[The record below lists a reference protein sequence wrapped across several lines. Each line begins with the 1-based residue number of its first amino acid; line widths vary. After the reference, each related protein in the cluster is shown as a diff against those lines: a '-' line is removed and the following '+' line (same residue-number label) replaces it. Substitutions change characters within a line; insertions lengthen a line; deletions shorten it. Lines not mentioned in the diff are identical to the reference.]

1 MRDVAR
7 YFMWV
12 AIVNI
17 AAGVVLGTMFAL
29 SWVFDLVT

>member
-1 MRDVAR
+1 MRELAR

-17 AAGVVLGTMFAL
+17 AAGVVLGAMFAL
-29 SWVFDLVT
+29 GWMFDLVT